1 MVQFWRMS
9 TVATVA
15 TVDAWHAW
23 TVATPP
29 PGHHRPSKH
38 QSNSRHSGRTIVTV
52 FVAAA
57 AGYRSSPDCDD
68 NGTNRIGCSV
78 CRVYPTRAAAQQW
91 TNRNRRNLSAVGA
104 LSVVA
109 DDDRK
114 PEVDCIGDDCPR
126 PLQSILVGP
135 GIVVSRGIGRSG
147 EEPTRLPGVAFDTVA

>member
-1 MVQFWRMS
+1 VVRFWRMS

-15 TVDAWHAW
+15 IVDAWHAW
-23 TVATPP
+23 TVATPT

-38 QSNSRHSGRTIVTV
+38 RSILRRNGGTIVTV

-57 AGYRSSPDCDD
+57 VGYRSSPDCDD

-91 TNRNRRNLSAVGA
+91 TNRNRRNLSAGVA

-109 DDDRK
+109 DGDRK
-114 PEVDCIGDDCPR
+114 TDVVCIGVDCPR
-126 PLQSILVGP
+126 LLQSILVGP